1 MEDIIKN
8 DKSTIEI
15 DNHKY
20 FYKPNDAYVEILIE
34 KIADLFNLNHAS
46 YYTININNFPY
57 YFSEDLNNKGKFIT
71 AYEAGLESSRLEDI
85 IDFVIKS
92 FPNNCE
98 KLINDITKMFFMD
111 LLILNIDR
119 SNNNWGFLINDDNVD
134 MYILDNDLSFIYNNS
149 VFTTLDNNVGADSL
163 LEIKNVFDTFS
174 KDDVKLFDEMFNA
187 LDNDKL
193 KELIKETEKD
203 IKQELPFKAN
213 YLKRYDLHRW
223 RIRRIRGKNK
233 VLIRK

>member
-20 FYKPNDAYVEILIE
+20 FYKPNDAYVEILME

-57 YFSEDLNNKGKFIT
+57 YFSEDLNSKGKFIT

-85 IDFVIKS
+85 IDFVIKK
-92 FPNNCE
+92 FPNDYE

-134 MYILDNDLSFIYNNS
+134 MYILDNDLSFIYSNS
-149 VFTTLDNNVGADSL
+149 VFTTLDNNVGTDSL

-174 KDDVKLFDEMFNA
+174 KEDLELFDEMFNI

-193 KELIKETEKD
+193 IELIKETEED
-203 IKQELPFKAN
+203 IKQELPFKKD
-213 YLKRYDLHRW
+213 YIKRYDLHRW
-223 RIRRIRGKNK
+223 DIQRLKEKKK
-233 VLIRK
+233 VLVRK

>member
-1 MEDIIKN
+1 MEDIVKN
-8 DKSTIEI
+8 GKNTIEI

-20 FYKPNDAYVEILIE
+20 FYKPNDAYVEILME

-57 YFSEDLNNKGKFIT
+57 YFSEDLNSKGKFIT

-85 IDFVIKS
+85 IDFVIKN

-134 MYILDNDLSFIYNNS
+134 IYILDNDLSFIYNNS
-149 VFTTLDNNVGADSL
+149 VFTTLDNNVGTDSL
-163 LEIKNVFDTFS
+163 LEIKNIFDTFP
-174 KDDVKLFDEMFNA
+174 KDDIKLFDEMFNA

-203 IKQELPFKAN
+203 IKQELPFKKD
-213 YLKRYDLHRW
+213 YIKRYDLHRW
-223 RIRRIRGKNK
+223 DIQRLKEKKK
-233 VLIRK
+233 VLVRK